1 MSMSVI
7 CNCIKTTADSSW
19 GQKQVTMHRSNTIS
33 LQELGMKLQ
42 CVSVDESNQASVI
55 DSTSDV
61 ITHPAMPALD
71 PPVPQFSSEEQ
82 QQSLSNRR

>member
-1 MSMSVI
+1 MSVI

-33 LQELGMKLQ
+33 LQELGEKLQ
-42 CVSVDESNQASVI
+42 CVSVDESNQASVM
-55 DSTSDV
+55 DSTTDV
-61 ITHPAMPALD
+61 ITHSAMSA